1 MSNFFSRFFK
11 KKTTTPKKPKLRPPR
26 TYTDT
31 SSLAGIERASRTSK
45 PSFFGDLAMGL
56 GFKKKDTSFKIRTLQ
71 TIERN
76 KKKKEKEAKERK
88 AKQSD
93 RDDERKRNTSGGGGT
108 SVVAPPPP
116 QKTQEQLYQE
126 MLARELEARRKAGQ
140 EARKKYERRVGEEV
154 AATRRKVQLLLL

>member
-11 KKTTTPKKPKLRPPR
+11 KKTTKPKPKPRPRSLTR

-45 PSFFGDLAMGL
+45 PTFFGDLAMGL

-76 KKKKEKEAKERK
+76 KKKKKKKQQKENQRRPIEMIKEKQLHREA
-88 AKQSD
+88 D
-93 RDDERKRNTSGGGGT
+93 R
-108 SVVAPPPP
+108 
-116 QKTQEQLYQE
+116 
-126 MLARELEARRKAGQ
+126 
-140 EARKKYERRVGEEV
+140 EV
-154 AATRRKVQLLLL
+154 AEPPLLHRLDKKPRKNFMQKCWRVN